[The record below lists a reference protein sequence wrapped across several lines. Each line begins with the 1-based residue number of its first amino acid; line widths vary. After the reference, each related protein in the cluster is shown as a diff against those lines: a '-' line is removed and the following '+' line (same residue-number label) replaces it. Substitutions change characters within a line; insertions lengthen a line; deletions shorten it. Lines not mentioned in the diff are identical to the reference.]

1 MIPREELRLYRIVRW
16 PSARTKKTIAANT
29 LAAISRNQVRGPKP
43 RDAAFGGDAARGLL
57 RDAARP
63 GDLSSVFAR
72 FRFLAKAISE
82 AEIGRAQRQERRT
95 PRRFYDLGSGAPT
108 ASAIRPAQCSRLPS

>member
-1 MIPREELRLYRIVRW
+1 MARRTHQKNDRREH
-16 PSARTKKTIAANT
+16 T
-29 LAAISRNQVRGPKP
+29 RGDQQGPGRAPKP
-43 RDAAFGGDAARGLL
+43 RDTVFGGDAREARC
-57 RDAARP
+57 ASPPAP

-82 AEIGRAQRQERRT
+82 AEMERAQRQESRM
-95 PRRFYDLGSGAPT
+95 PRGFYAFGSGAPT

>member
-1 MIPREELRLYRIVRW
+1 MYRIVRW
-16 PSARTKKTIAANT
+16 LVARTKKTIAANT
-29 LAAISRNQVRGPKP
+29 LAAISRDQVRAPKP
-43 RDAAFGGDAARGLL
+43 RDTVFGGDAREARC
-57 RDAARP
+57 ASPPAP

-82 AEIGRAQRQERRT
+82 AEMERAQRQESRM
-95 PRRFYDLGSGAPT
+95 PRGFYAFGSGAPT